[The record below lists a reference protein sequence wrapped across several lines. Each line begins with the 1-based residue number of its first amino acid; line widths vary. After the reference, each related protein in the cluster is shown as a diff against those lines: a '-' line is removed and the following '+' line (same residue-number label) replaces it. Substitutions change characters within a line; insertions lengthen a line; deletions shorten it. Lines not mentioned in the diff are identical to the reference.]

1 MQKFFLGSIAEYY
14 INRYKTDL
22 SSFCFVFPGRRAGL
36 FFRHYL
42 SSLVSTPVWSPQI
55 LTINEFFEELSPVV
69 TADSISLL
77 FDLHKVYKDVVDSDI
92 TFDEFISWGEM
103 FLNDFNDIDKHL
115 VDAGQLYRNLASL
128 KELEDDYSYLT
139 EAQRK
144 VIEEFWGIVNKAK
157 WSPDKEKFINVW
169 DKLHDVYSGF
179 VNLLNEKG
187 EAYDGMH
194 HRIIAE
200 KIQKLELPGLPYEKI
215 IFAGFNALTPVEDQ
229 LFEYYKNSGKADF
242 FWDHSKW
249 IINNSLS
256 GGSSASGNYGAG
268 FFIKD
273 NIRKFPPPHD
283 WILPEP
289 ENIRTSDITIVPVT
303 TSLDQIREV
312 TGFLSDKKG
321 GDLSTALI
329 LADETMLIPALHG
342 IPEKIEHVNITM
354 GYPLKNTPAYGLTEL
369 LVNLQSQLRTGKDGK
384 VWFHHKLVIPV
395 IQHQYISVLADERS
409 KELLKYIISKN
420 RLFIEASEFS
430 DNELFSLI
438 FRKVEST
445 ADIPVYLKSIFERIF
460 AKLQDSNDKVIEQ
473 EFIYTIYKTI
483 NRLEDIL
490 GAQGKEIEPQTWF
503 RLLKKLLEFQT
514 VPFEGEPLAGLQ
526 VMGILETRALDF
538 ENLIILNLN
547 EGVFPRTAPP
557 NTFIPYTLRKGFGL
571 PTIEHQD
578 NIFSYYFFR
587 LIHRAKKVSLVYT
600 TSTQGNR
607 SGEMSRFIYLLKYL
621 YPNEVKERT
630 YIEEVRLLPSP
641 AIITPKTGKVQNILN
656 EFLKPGERELS
667 PSSLSTYLSC
677 PLKFY
682 YSKIAEIKEP
692 DEIIED
698 ADARIFGLIF
708 HDVAE
713 KLYSPFKGKVM
724 NENDLDKLMANTSKI
739 KELVSQAFKKYLTDF
754 DYRQTGYLNLYGK
767 NSVVIEVVQK
777 YILQFLRT
785 EKRNCPFTVN
795 DLEKEVRTTISTEK
809 YSVNIKGVVD
819 RIDMKDGIYR
829 VIDYKTGASK
839 NTVKDLK
846 LLFDPGKHSDIKA
859 VFQTILYS
867 YLLYQNDRSRK
878 YRPGI
883 LNIKDLYKNNPSV
896 NIVINKKEILLED
909 VIDEFLQYL
918 HDLLDEIFDP
928 EIPFTQTK
936 DQKKCEY
943 CPYRILCN
951 RFSD

>member
-42 SSLVSTPVWSPQI
+42 SNLVSTPVWSPQI
-55 LTINEFFEELSPVV
+55 LTINDLFEELSPAV
-69 TADSISLL
+69 TADTISLL
-77 FDLHKVYKDVVDSDI
+77 FDLHKVYRNVIDNDI

-115 VDAGQLYRNLASL
+115 TDARQLYSNLASL
-128 KELEDDYSYLT
+128 KEMEDDYSYLT

-144 VIEEFWGIVNKAK
+144 VIEEFWGIINKAK

-169 DKLHDVYSGF
+169 DKLYDVYSGF
-179 VNLLNEKG
+179 VKLLTEKG
-187 EAYDGMH
+187 QAYDGMH

-200 KIQKLELPGLPYEKI
+200 RIQKLELPGLPYEKV
-215 IFAGFNALTPVEDQ
+215 IFAGFNALTPVEEK
-229 LFEYYKNSGKADF
+229 LFEYFRGSGKADF

-256 GGSSASGNYGAG
+256 GSTSLSENYGAG

-273 NIRKFPPPHD
+273 NIHKFPPPHD
-283 WILPEP
+283 WALPEP
-289 ENIRTSDITIVPVT
+289 EDSATADITIVPVT
-303 TSLDQIREV
+303 TSLDQIKEV
-312 TGFLSDKKG
+312 TGFLSDKKE

-342 IPEKIEHVNITM
+342 IPEEIKHVNITM

-369 LVNLQSQLRTGKDGK
+369 LTDLQSRLRTGKDGK
-384 VWFHHKLVIPV
+384 VWFHHKLVIP
-395 IQHQYISVLADERS
+395 ILQHQYISVLS
-409 KELLKYIISKN
+409 GKKGKEFLKDIINNN
-420 RLFIEASEFS
+420 RLFIETSEF
-430 DNELFSLI
+430 DDELFSLI
-438 FRKVEST
+438 FRKITST
-445 ADIPVYLKSIFERIF
+445 KEIPVYLKSIFERIF
-460 AKLQDSNDKVIEQ
+460 EKLEDNSDKVIEQ
-473 EFIYTIYKTI
+473 EFIYSIYKTI
-483 NRLEDIL
+483 NRLNDIL
-490 GAQGKEIEPQTWF
+490 NDQDKEIEPATWF
-503 RLLKKLLEFQT
+503 RLLRKLLEFQT

-526 VMGILETRALDF
+526 VMGILETRAIDF
-538 ENLIILNLN
+538 DNLIILNLN
-547 EGVFPRTAPP
+547 EGVFPRTSPP

-571 PTIEHQD
+571 PAIEHQD

-621 YPNEVKERT
+621 YPNNVKEKT
-630 YIEEVRLLPSP
+630 YTEEVNLLSTP
-641 AIITPKTGKVQNILN
+641 AIVTPKTGKVRDKLN
-656 EFLKPGERELS
+656 EFLEPGGRYLS
-667 PSSLSTYLSC
+667 PSSLSTYFNC
-677 PLKFY
+677 PLRFY
-682 YSKIAEIKEP
+682 YSKIADIEEP

-713 KLYSPFKGKVM
+713 KLYSPFIGKVV
-724 NENDLDKLMANTSKI
+724 NEDDINKLTANKRKI
-739 KELVSQAFKKYLTDF
+739 KDLVSEAFKKHLTGF

-777 YILQFLRT
+777 YIIQFLKT
-785 EKRNCPFTVN
+785 ERNICPFTIT
-795 DLEKEVRTTISTEK
+795 DLEKKVDTRISTGK
-809 YSVNIKGVVD
+809 YTVNIKGIVD

-829 VIDYKTGASK
+829 VIDYKTGVSK
-839 NTVKDLK
+839 NTVSDLK
-846 LLFDPGKHSDIKA
+846 LLFDPDKHSDIKA

-867 YLLYQNDRSRK
+867 YMLYQNDNGKR

-883 LNIKDLYKNNPSV
+883 LNIKDLYKNKPSV
-896 NIVINKKEILLED
+896 NILINKKEVLLED
-909 VIDEFLQYL
+909 VMVDFTQNL
-918 HDLLDEIFDP
+918 HNLLDELFNP
-928 EIPFTQTK
+928 EIPFIQTS
-936 DQKKCEY
+936 DPKKCEY

-951 RFSD
+951 R